1 MAQTNE
7 EKKKKILNYLEENA
21 KTEAWFKLSKNE
33 VLDKFS
39 DAEFD
44 KNDIREILKELSRD
58 GRTDKYSIRFDIRFP
73 IFYSK
78 EIKNKLKNYVE
89 TPRFIIFLLGFY
101 VLFGFVTAFQQ
112 SFFPFLQNKLGAKTG
127 LDFFL
132 IGAVIGIFGSYS
144 IGWIINRIYRYLEDK
159 IPLIRK
165 NQDLITPFM
174 VVGIISIGIVGLFSL
189 VTKKPI
195 DIGHILTWLGLTIA
209 GGFAYLNWN
218 KKSNISVSR
227 RRDT

>member
-33 VLDKFS
+33 ILDKFS

-44 KNDIREILKELSRD
+44 KSDIRGILGELRRD

-73 IFYSK
+73 IIYSK

-101 VLFGFVTAFQQ
+101 VLFGFVTAYPKFLL
-112 SFFPFLQNKLGAKTG
+112 FLQNKLGAKNAM
-127 LDFFL
+127 DFFL
-132 IGAVIGIFGSYS
+132 FGAIIGIFGSYS
-144 IGWIINRIYRYLEDK
+144 IGWTINWVYKYLEDK

-165 NQDLITPFM
+165 NQELIMPFM
-174 VVGIISIGIVGLFSL
+174 IVGIISIGIVGLFSL

-195 DIGHILTWLGLTIA
+195 DIGHILAWLGLTIA

-218 KKSNISVSR
+218 KKSNSSVSR
-227 RRDT
+227 RKGN